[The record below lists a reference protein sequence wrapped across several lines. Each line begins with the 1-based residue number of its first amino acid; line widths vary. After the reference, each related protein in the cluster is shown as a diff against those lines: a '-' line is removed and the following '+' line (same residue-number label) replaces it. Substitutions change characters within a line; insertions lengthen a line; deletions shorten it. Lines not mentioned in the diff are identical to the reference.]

1 SEIGFSD
8 HLSLSVLP
16 NMFQE
21 KEQSE
26 KIYPGMNMYMQ
37 ITIQKLAKYFSCEPT
52 VEAVVKKRNELAKKF
67 PEYTKNLFEDVQLKG
82 LLLDFGYPQPPIS
95 KNKYNEIT
103 GVPSWEVYRIEPLMD
118 NLRESSSNFTDFID
132 KYREELNTQLSKS
145 SVFGLK
151 SIIAYRSGL
160 DIGKMDKDKASIQY
174 KEFQEN
180 KRSTVKELRDYCIH
194 VAMEEC
200 TKAEE

>member
-1 SEIGFSD
+1 MNISLTDVKTIDVHCHPYLENPSPFSEIEFLE

-67 PEYTKNLFEDVQLKG
+67 PEYTKNLFEDV
-82 LLLDFGYPQPPIS
+82 
-95 KNKYNEIT
+95 
-103 GVPSWEVYRIEPLMD
+103 
-118 NLRESSSNFTDFID
+118 
-132 KYREELNTQLSKS
+132 
-145 SVFGLK
+145 
-151 SIIAYRSGL
+151 
-160 DIGKMDKDKASIQY
+160 
-174 KEFQEN
+174 
-180 KRSTVKELRDYCIH
+180 
-194 VAMEEC
+194 
-200 TKAEE
+200 